1 MTSQS
6 AKNTLSSQA
15 ARCMIQKVLVPF
27 AAVFTLVLL
36 LTGCFPT
43 PTATPTDY
51 AIKIE
56 VDGKQSDLA
65 VPAGTTAQMAI
76 ERAKITLN
84 PLDRLEPA
92 GFTVLAPGD
101 SIRVIRVR
109 EVFENQEIT
118 IPFDHQVVKN
128 ESLPEN
134 QTMRIQAG
142 QNGIEQDTYRQVF
155 ENDQEVSRTIF
166 KRVILTEPR
175 PEINMVGVQK
185 PFSPVAIPGRLVY
198 LAGGNAWMME
208 KDTGERKPLVTS
220 ADLDGRIF
228 SLSPDGGWLLF
239 TRKSTRPSGEEIN
252 TLWMLNVDEAD
263 SKPVNLRVANIV
275 HFASWVPAK
284 GLTVAYST
292 VEPRATAPGW
302 QANNDLIVTTY
313 SPSGIIID
321 TKKVIEAN
329 TGGVYGW
336 WGTSYAW
343 SPDGARLAY
352 ARPDGVGLVDMEKDQ
367 LSPILDITP
376 YQTGADWAWV
386 TGLAWA
392 PNHRVLFMTSHP
404 PKAGLDNQENSPLFD
419 LTAAV
424 MDGGPTIT
432 LSPQSGMFSYPV
444 ASPLQPDKSFLVAFL
459 QAIFPE
465 QSDSGRYRLVVMER
479 DGSNRKV
486 IFPQEGLPGL
496 EPQQIVW
503 SRKPFP
509 QGYNWIAVIYQ
520 GNLWLVDPFTG
531 ESHPITG
538 DGLIKKIDW

>member
-1 MTSQS
+1 
-6 AKNTLSSQA
+6 
-15 ARCMIQKVLVPF
+15 
-27 AAVFTLVLL
+27 
-36 LTGCFPT
+36 
-43 PTATPTDY
+43 
-51 AIKIE
+51 
-56 VDGKQSDLA
+56 
-65 VPAGTTAQMAI
+65 
-76 ERAKITLN
+76 
-84 PLDRLEPA
+84 
-92 GFTVLAPGD
+92 
-101 SIRVIRVR
+101 
-109 EVFENQEIT
+109 
-118 IPFDHQVVKN
+118 
-128 ESLPEN
+128 
-134 QTMRIQAG
+134 MRIQAG
-142 QNGIEQDTYRQVF
+142 QNGIEQVTYRHVF

-166 KRVILTEPR
+166 KSVMVTEPR
-175 PEINMVGVQK
+175 PEISMVGVQK

-208 KDTGERKPLVTS
+208 RDTGERKPLVTS
-220 ADLDGRIF
+220 GDLDGRAF

-239 TRKSTRPSGEEIN
+239 TRKSTRPAGEEIN
-252 TLWMLNVDEAD
+252 TLWMLNVKEAD
-263 SKPVNLRVANIV
+263 SKPVNLRVSNIA
-275 HFASWVPAK
+275 HFAGWVPAK

-302 QANNDLIVTTY
+302 QANNDLFITTY
-313 SPSGIIID
+313 SPTGIIIE
-321 TKKVIEAN
+321 TKKIIESN

-343 SPDGARLAY
+343 SPDGVRLAY
-352 ARPDGVGLVDMEKDQ
+352 ARPDGVGLVDLDKDT
-367 LSPILDITP
+367 LSPLMDITP

-392 PNHRVLFMTSHP
+392 PNHRVLFLTSHP

-424 MDGGPTIT
+424 MDGGPTIP

-444 ASPLQPDKSFLVAFL
+444 ASPLQADKTFLVAFL

-486 IFPQEGLPGL
+486 IFPQEGMPGL
-496 EPQQIVW
+496 EPQQVVW
-503 SRKPFP
+503 SRNPFP
-509 QGYNWIAVIYQ
+509 KGGNWIAVIYQ
-520 GNLWLVDPFTG
+520 GNLWLVDPETA